1 MRQEK
6 DAKRMAIGVP
16 LSAIRLGRAA
26 ESKMKQDAMKGK
38 GAAADN
44 SSSRVKFSKSS
55 EVFKQLVM
63 PPPPPL
69 LHRHYHICTS
79 LFPAHHLVLFCRL
92 LTHARPPP
100 ASAKRKEIRG
110 GRGGRWRGTHA
121 RQALRHRRRQAC
133 RRLQDVVNAQSR
145 CVFRARTP
153 ALPSHLP
160 LAIALASARSPPTT

>member
-55 EVFKQLVM
+55 EVFKQLV
-63 PPPPPL
+63 
-69 LHRHYHICTS
+69 I
-79 LFPAHHLVLFCRL
+79 A
-92 LTHARPPP
+92 PPP
-100 ASAKRKEIRG
+100 APSSLAYMHF
-110 GRGGRWRGTHA
+110 T
-121 RQALRHRRRQAC
+121 
-133 RRLQDVVNAQSR
+133 
-145 CVFRARTP
+145 
-153 ALPSHLP
+153 LPCASPCP
-160 LAIALASARSPPTT
+160 LLSSPHT

>member
-55 EVFKQLVM
+55 EVFKQLVI
-63 PPPPPL
+63 L
-69 LHRHYHICTS
+69 S
-79 LFPAHHLVLFCRL
+79 
-92 LTHARPPP
+92 
-100 ASAKRKEIRG
+100 
-110 GRGGRWRGTHA
+110 
-121 RQALRHRRRQAC
+121 ALRAP
-133 RRLQDVVNAQSR
+133 VNN
-145 CVFRARTP
+145 
-153 ALPSHLP
+153 L
-160 LAIALASARSPPTT
+160 

>member
-63 PPPPPL
+63 PPLL
-69 LHRHYHICTS
+69 LHRHWHICTS

-100 ASAKRKEIRG
+100 ASAKRKEMLRNQVRE
-110 GRGGRWRGTHA
+110 GRAVAGHT
-121 RQALRHRRRQAC
+121 C
-133 RRLQDVVNAQSR
+133 PSS
-145 CVFRARTP
+145 TP
-153 ALPSHLP
+153 APPPPSLP
-160 LAIALASARSPPTT
+160 ALTRCSECAVSLRV

>member
-63 PPPPPL
+63 PPPPL

-92 LTHARPPP
+92 LTHAPPSPPSCFSKTKRNQGREGRAVAGHTCPSSTPAPPP
-100 ASAKRKEIRG
+100 PS
-110 GRGGRWRGTHA
+110 
-121 RQALRHRRRQAC
+121 L
-133 RRLQDVVNAQSR
+133 
-145 CVFRARTP
+145 P
-153 ALPSHLP
+153 ALTRCSECAVSL
-160 LAIALASARSPPTT
+160 RV

>member
-26 ESKMKQDAMKGK
+26 ESKMKQDAIKGK

-63 PPPPPL
+63 PPPL

-100 ASAKRKEIRG
+100 PLLQQNEKKSGAGGEGGGGAHMPVKHSGTAAAK
-110 GRGGRWRGTHA
+110 
-121 RQALRHRRRQAC
+121 
-133 RRLQDVVNAQSR
+133 
-145 CVFRARTP
+145 P
-153 ALPSHLP
+153 AG
-160 LAIALASARSPPTT
+160 AYKM

>member
-44 SSSRVKFSKSS
+44 SSSRVKFSKYS

-63 PPPPPL
+63 PPPPP
-69 LHRHYHICTS
+69 
-79 LFPAHHLVLFCRL
+79 
-92 LTHARPPP
+92 PP
-100 ASAKRKEIRG
+100 AA
-110 GRGGRWRGTHA
+110 
-121 RQALRHRRRQAC
+121 
-133 RRLQDVVNAQSR
+133 
-145 CVFRARTP
+145 
-153 ALPSHLP
+153 
-160 LAIALASARSPPTT
+160 

>member
-1 MRQEK
+1 
-6 DAKRMAIGVP
+6 MAIGVP

-63 PPPPPL
+63 PPPL

-79 LFPAHHLVLFCRL
+79 LAVMAVETGSSTLPTGFWSTAKG
-92 LTHARPPP
+92 
-100 ASAKRKEIRG
+100 AS
-110 GRGGRWRGTHA
+110 
-121 RQALRHRRRQAC
+121 
-133 RRLQDVVNAQSR
+133 S
-145 CVFRARTP
+145 
-153 ALPSHLP
+153 
-160 LAIALASARSPPTT
+160 